1 MNFVIK
7 TELFLF
13 YWNVLLVEINCQG
26 VCIAGGFYN
35 CVLVSCSQL
44 VKIYFKI
51 NFHDA
56 EEFNELYFDFN
67 LYRPLFWCCKT
78 ISSDWWTIGPCIFE
92 TFN

>member
-26 VCIAGGFYN
+26 VSIAGGFYN

-44 VKIYFKI
+44 VKIYLKI
-51 NFHDA
+51 NFRDA
-56 EEFNELYFDFN
+56 ENESYFWF
-67 LYRPLFWCCKT
+67 
-78 ISSDWWTIGPCIFE
+78 
-92 TFN
+92 